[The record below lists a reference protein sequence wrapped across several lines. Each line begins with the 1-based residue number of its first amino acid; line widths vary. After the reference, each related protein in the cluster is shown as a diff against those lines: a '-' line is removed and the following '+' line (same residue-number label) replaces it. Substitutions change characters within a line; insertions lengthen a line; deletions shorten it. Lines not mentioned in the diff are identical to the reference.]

1 MFYFLRSYN
10 DIDLFFYLE
19 VIFTAL
25 ELISL
30 NSVVLF
36 LFFFLSKSW
45 GIAEKD
51 DCFNIGV
58 ALFFYFLIKNNTCI
72 LLLLWLIKKF
82 LSLFLCLVDLNPE
95 MLDLMVNLLI
105 EILRVEFDDLVYFHF
120 GFSFLSFFCSL
131 LCLSWFGYSF
141 SLVVVFVKLMHF
153 LINLYQFPDFL
164 ILKDLIRLL
173 FCYNFLHVEICFF
186 F

>member
-1 MFYFLRSYN
+1 M
-10 DIDLFFYLE
+10 
-19 VIFTAL
+19 
-25 ELISL
+25 
-30 NSVVLF
+30 
-36 LFFFLSKSW
+36 
-45 GIAEKD
+45 
-51 DCFNIGV
+51 
-58 ALFFYFLIKNNTCI
+58 
-72 LLLLWLIKKF
+72 
-82 LSLFLCLVDLNPE
+82 DLNPE